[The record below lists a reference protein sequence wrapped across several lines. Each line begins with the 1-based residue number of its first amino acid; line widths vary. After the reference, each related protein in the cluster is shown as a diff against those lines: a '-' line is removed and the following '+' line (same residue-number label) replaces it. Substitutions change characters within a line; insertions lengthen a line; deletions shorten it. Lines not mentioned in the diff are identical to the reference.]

1 MSSLW
6 QSWKADVACVFAR
19 DPAARS
25 TLEVLLTYPGVHAV
39 FWYRL
44 ANRLWHW
51 NFKLLAR
58 WLMTIA
64 RWFTGVEIHPAA
76 TIGQRF
82 FIDHGMGVV
91 IGETAEIG
99 DDCTIYHGVTLGG
112 TSWKEGKRH
121 PTLENNV
128 VIGAGAKI
136 LGPITLG
143 DACRIGSNA
152 VVLKNVA
159 SGDTVVGIPGRSVQP
174 RSENDKLRS
183 DIAQKLGFDAYGVAQ
198 DMPDPVAHAIN
209 CMLDHIQLLDTRI
222 EQLSKQVNLL
232 GGEIETQDLP
242 SLEGIALTET
252 SLAETSQADT
262 AGDTSAKTPNPV
274 KSCGE

>member
-44 ANRLWHW
+44 ANRLWHR

-58 WLMTIA
+58 WLMTVA

-99 DDCTIYHGVTLGG
+99 DDVTLYHGVTLGG
-112 TSWKEGKRH
+112 TSWQEGKRH
-121 PTLENNV
+121 PTLGNG
-128 VIGAGAKI
+128 VIVGAGAKV
-136 LGPITLG
+136 LGPIVVG
-143 DACRIGSNA
+143 DNARIGSNA
-152 VVLKNVA
+152 VVVKAVA
-159 SGDTVVGIPGRSVQP
+159 EGVTVVGIPGHVVKSKKVDEHKR
-174 RSENDKLRS
+174 
-183 DIAQKLGFDAYGVAQ
+183 AQAQSLLGFDAYGVGTDA
-198 DMPDPVAHAIN
+198 PDPVERAI
-209 CMLDHIQLLDTRI
+209 H
-222 EQLSKQVNLL
+222 
-232 GGEIETQDLP
+232 
-242 SLEGIALTET
+242 ALTDHV
-252 SLAETSQADT
+252 LALDAQLKLAQQELVRLGSVIPEVELPTLDACVLD
-262 AGDTSAKTPNPV
+262 ACDAKPISGKNEPN
-274 KSCGE
+274 KDGYNT

>member
-6 QSWKADVACVFAR
+6 QLWKADVACVFAR

-64 RWFTGVEIHPAA
+64 RWLTGVEIHPAA

-99 DDCTIYHGVTLGG
+99 DDVTLYHGVTLGG
-112 TSWKEGKRH
+112 TSWQEGKRH
-121 PTLENNV
+121 PTLGNG
-128 VIGAGAKI
+128 VIVGAGAKV
-136 LGPITLG
+136 LGPILVG
-143 DACRIGSNA
+143 DNARIGSNA
-152 VVLKNVA
+152 VVVKPVA
-159 SGDTVVGIPGRSVQP
+159 EGVTVVGIPGHVVKSKKVDEAKR
-174 RSENDKLRS
+174 
-183 DIAQKLGFDAYGVAQ
+183 AQAQSLLGFDAYGVGA
-198 DMPDPVAHAIN
+198 DAPDPVERAIHALTDHVLAIDAQLKMAQQELVRLGSVLPEVELPTLDA
-209 CMLDHIQLLDTRI
+209 CMLDAC
-222 EQLSKQVNLL
+222 
-232 GGEIETQDLP
+232 ETKTNDVQHN
-242 SLEGIALTET
+242 
-252 SLAETSQADT
+252 ADFSPHNT
-262 AGDTSAKTPNPV
+262 
-274 KSCGE
+274 